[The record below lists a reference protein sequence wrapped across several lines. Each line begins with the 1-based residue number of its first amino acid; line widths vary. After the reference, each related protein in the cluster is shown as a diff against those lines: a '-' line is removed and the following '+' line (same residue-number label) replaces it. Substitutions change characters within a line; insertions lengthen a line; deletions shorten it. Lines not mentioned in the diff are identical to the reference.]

1 MGLKKYIFGSL
12 LLAIVI
18 FGYTFSIEAG
28 DYRVQI
34 LDFTLILPIALW
46 IVLPMVILLVLTILH
61 ISFYG
66 LKNFFIVKA
75 FNKDSNSLITLIN
88 KRLLN
93 ENSNANFQNEN
104 LKELADV
111 LNQLDVDV
119 SNTNFSSQNKDISKT
134 VDQKFNIKAGKYV
147 SSKDLKLDLDNPMM
161 IENIKNRIEID
172 DNFALEVIKNS
183 TKYSQTIIKK
193 AFLKAVETKSM
204 TSIKKVIPELKL
216 DNDMVKAVL
225 KKDSEQ
231 KIEFAMTNEM
241 ILELITRATLSNTD
255 LITIA
260 KDYKSLMTPEQLIR
274 LFEDIASAKEEYTTS
289 YLYVLAEYEMI
300 DKVRDILVN
309 NSSDEYLPFRA
320 LIDLKDA
327 GKHTYSLDALSYK

>member
-183 TKYSQTIIKK
+183 TKYSQIIIKK

-241 ILELITRATLSNTD
+241 ILELITKATLSNTD

-260 KDYKSLMTPEQLIR
+260 KNYKSLMTPEQLIR

-300 DKVRDILVN
+300 DKIRDILVN

>member
-28 DYRVQI
+28 DYRIQI

>member
-183 TKYSQTIIKK
+183 TKYSQIIIKK

-241 ILELITRATLSNTD
+241 ILELITKATLSNTD

>member
-111 LNQLDVDV
+111 LKQLDVDV
-119 SNTNFSSQNKDISKT
+119 SDKNFSSQNKDISKT
-134 VDQKFNIKAGKYV
+134 VDQKFNIKAGKYI

-241 ILELITRATLSNTD
+241 ILELITKTTLSNTD

-260 KDYKSLMTPEQLIR
+260 KDYKSLMTPEQLIK
-274 LFEDIASAKEEYTTS
+274 LFEDIASSKEEYTTS

-300 DKVRDILVN
+300 DKIRDILVN

>member
-28 DYRVQI
+28 DYRIQI

-241 ILELITRATLSNTD
+241 ILELITKATLSNTD

>member
-61 ISFYG
+61 ISYYG

-75 FNKDSNSLITLIN
+75 FSKDSNALITLVN

-111 LNQLDVDV
+111 LNQLDIDV

-134 VDQKFNIKAGKYV
+134 VDQKFNIKAGKYI

-161 IENIKNRIEID
+161 IDNIKNRIEID

-204 TSIKKVIPELKL
+204 TSIKKVVTELQL

-241 ILELITRATLSNTD
+241 ILELITKATLSNTD

-260 KDYKSLMTPEQLIR
+260 KDYKSLMTPEQLIK
-274 LFEDIASAKEEYTTS
+274 LFEDIASSKEEYTTS

-309 NSSDEYLPFRA
+309 NPSDEYLPFRA

>member
-183 TKYSQTIIKK
+183 TKYSQIIIKK

-241 ILELITRATLSNTD
+241 ILELITKATLSNTD

-300 DKVRDILVN
+300 DKIRDILVN

>member
-147 SSKDLKLDLDNPMM
+147 STKDLKLDLDNPMM

-183 TKYSQTIIKK
+183 TKYSQIIIKK

-241 ILELITRATLSNTD
+241 ILELITKATLSNTD